1 MLTKTLLPYKFQP
14 PFKVLK
20 DCVMAA
26 TIKKGLEEQNSED
39 TALVIGNYE
48 YTHQVPNYRNNL
60 IHHSAGSG
68 HLDYGLGVPERVGH
82 VEGGRCLITSR

>member
-1 MLTKTLLPYKFQP
+1 MLTKPLLPNKFQP

-39 TALVIGNYE
+39 TALVIGDYQ
-48 YTHQVPNYRNNL
+48 YTNQVPYRDNSM
-60 IHHSAGSG
+60 HPSAGSG
-68 HLDYGLGVPERVGH
+68 HLDYGLDR
-82 VEGGRCLITSR
+82 

>member
-1 MLTKTLLPYKFQP
+1 MSR
-14 PFKVLK
+14 FKVLK

-39 TALVIGNYE
+39 TALVIGDYQ
-48 YTHQVPNYRNNL
+48 YTNQVQKYCNNSF
-60 IHHSAGSG
+60 HHSAGSG